1 MVVCT
6 CTNNVQLFKYGLH
19 FPKDKQC
26 YQINSSFNCIEIYA
40 VDNCICLTNE
50 QKKSQWVTEF
60 FYIPNNDG
68 MLTNNCSNSGVI
80 QDAFTNTLCLKMPR
94 NVVSRIYMS
103 YVYVTGRN

>member
-6 CTNNVQLFKYGLH
+6 CTNKVQLIKYGLH
-19 FPKDKQC
+19 FLEDKNVSK
-26 YQINSSFNCIEIYA
+26 INSSFNFIEIYT

-50 QKKSQWVTEF
+50 QNRSQWVTEF

-80 QDAFTNTLCLKMPR
+80 QDAFTNTLCLKTPR
-94 NVVSRIYMS
+94 NVVSCIYI
-103 YVYVTGRN
+103 YVYVTGQN